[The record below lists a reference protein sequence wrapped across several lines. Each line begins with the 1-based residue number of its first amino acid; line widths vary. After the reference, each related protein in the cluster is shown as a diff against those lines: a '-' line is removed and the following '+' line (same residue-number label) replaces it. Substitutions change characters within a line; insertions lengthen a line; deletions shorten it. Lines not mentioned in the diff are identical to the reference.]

1 MRQTIENTDSSRSP
15 ENGHNPMRIEHIR
28 TFLEIAAC
36 GNFNRASENLNVT
49 QSTVSARVKA
59 MEEQFGRRLFVRGHS
74 GVELTL
80 AGHRFRRY
88 ALGIERLWQQS
99 YQEVTLPEGYRTV
112 LALGAQVSLWERL
125 VLRWMAR
132 MRHQMPTVAL
142 RVEAD
147 YSSSLMRQLTDGLL
161 DIGVMY
167 QPRHAPGLVV
177 EDLFEET
184 LVMASTD
191 EREVSSGWVEDYV
204 FVDWGDSFRVQHGE
218 AFPDLE
224 TPAVAVGLGALGLQ
238 YVLQNGGSGYFPIRM
253 VEPLIDEGKLHLVKG
268 APTARR
274 PAYMVYNAHPKDD
287 GALHQALEGL
297 REIADD
303 TRD

>member
-1 MRQTIENTDSSRSP
+1 MK
-15 ENGHNPMRIEHIR
+15 IEHIQ

-36 GNFNRASENLNVT
+36 GNFNRAAENLNVT

-132 MRHQMPTVAL
+132 MRRQMPTVAL

-191 EREVSSGWVEDYV
+191 EREVSAGWVEDYV

-268 APTARR
+268 APTVRR
-274 PAYMVYNAHPKDD
+274 PAYTVYSAHPKDD
-287 GALHQALEGL
+287 EALNQALDGL
-297 REIADD
+297 REIAVD